1 MRQGGENKQRR
12 SPGKSP
18 GKSPGVIAGLV
29 GLAALLACTPP
40 PQTTPV
46 APPPPQELAPPPRSA
61 ASEQLVHYYAVLQQD
76 LLTRGLLRIDGGGP
90 DTPYNAD
97 KLVRNFEAIAF
108 FDEYAGSG
116 SSGAGGLS
124 RWPGPVRIK
133 AEFGPSVPPMQRQQD
148 TQFLASYAD
157 RLARITG
164 HPITATTGRGNFHVI
179 YAGKDDSDF
188 IRARLQQI
196 LPNIS
201 AENLEIFANPP
212 RSFYCLVL
220 AGGPQQDPLSYTRGV
235 ALIRAEH
242 PDLVRQSCVHE
253 EVAQGL
259 GLRND
264 SPRARPS
271 IFNDDD
277 EFALLTSHDEKLLTL
292 LYDARLHPGMSA
304 AQARPITRVI
314 ANELM
319 GLPAEDLPRAY

>member
-1 MRQGGENKQRR
+1 MNARR
-12 SPGKSP
+12 RNRWLQAPRFG
-18 GKSPGVIAGLV
+18 AGLI
-29 GLAALLACTPP
+29 GLTALLACTPP
-40 PQTTPV
+40 PPRDALV
-46 APPPPQELAPPPRSA
+46 PQSRPEDLAPPPRSSE
-61 ASEQLVHYYAVLQQD
+61 SEQLAHYYAVLQQD
-76 LLTRGLLRIDGGGP
+76 LLTRGLLRRDGGGP
-90 DTPYNAD
+90 DTPYDAD

-116 SSGAGGLS
+116 SGSAGGLS
-124 RWPGPVRIK
+124 RWRGPVRLK
-133 AEFGPSVPPMQRQQD
+133 AEFGPSVSKAQQLED
-148 TQFLASYAD
+148 SRFLTDYAN

-164 HPITATTGRGNFHVI
+164 HPISTPTSRGNFYVI

-188 IRARLQQI
+188 VRARVQQI
-196 LPNIS
+196 LPGIS

-220 AGGPQQDPLSYTRGV
+220 AGGPQNDPLSYTRGI
-235 ALIRAEH
+235 ALIRDEH
-242 PDLVRQSCVHE
+242 PDLVRKSCVHE

-277 EFALLTSHDEKLLTL
+277 EFALLTSHDEKLLTM
-292 LYDARLHPGMSA
+292 LYDARLQPGMSA
-304 AQARPITRVI
+304 EQARPIARII

-319 GLPAEDLPRAY
+319 GVPPEATPRAY

>member
-1 MRQGGENKQRR
+1 MHGNGQDKRRKTQRT
-12 SPGKSP
+12 
-18 GKSPGVIAGLV
+18 VAGLI
-29 GLAALLACTPP
+29 GLATLLACTPP
-40 PQTTPV
+40 HQITRGPIEPPAEHAPV
-46 APPPPQELAPPPRSA
+46 PVRSA
-61 ASEQLVHYYAVLQQD
+61 ESEQLAHYYAVLQRD
-76 LLTRGLLRIDGGGP
+76 LLTRGLLRTDGGGP

-116 SSGAGGLS
+116 SGSAGGLS
-124 RWPGPVRIK
+124 RWSGPVRLM
-133 AEFGPSVPPMQRQQD
+133 AEFGPSVTQLQRQKD
-148 TQFLASYAD
+148 IQFLTKYAD

-164 HPITATTGRGNFHVI
+164 HPVTTATTRGNFHVI
-179 YAGKDDSDF
+179 YASKDDSDF
-188 IRARLQQI
+188 IRARVQQI

-220 AGGPQQDPLSYTRGV
+220 AGGPQQDPLSYTQGV

-242 PDLVRQSCVHE
+242 PDLMRQSCVHE

-277 EFALLTSHDEKLLTL
+277 EFALLTSHDEKLLTM
-292 LYDARLHPGMSA
+292 LYDARLQPGMSA
-304 AQARPITRVI
+304 AQARPTTRVI
-314 ANELM
+314 AYELM

>member
-1 MRQGGENKQRR
+1 MTGG
-12 SPGKSP
+12 
-18 GKSPGVIAGLV
+18 GVKRLQSIPRNVAGLI
-29 GLAALLACTPP
+29 GLTALLACTPP
-40 PQTTPV
+40 LQTDSLV
-46 APPPPQELAPPPRSA
+46 PPQRPEEFQPPPRSA
-61 ASEQLVHYYAVLQQD
+61 ESEQLVQYYSVLQRD
-76 LLTRGLLRIDGGGP
+76 LLTRGLLRTDGGGP

-116 SSGAGGLS
+116 SGSAGGLS
-124 RWPGPVRIK
+124 RWPGPVRLQ
-133 AEFGPSVPPMQRQQD
+133 AEFGPSVSPTRRQED
-148 TQFLASYAD
+148 LQFLTNYAN
-157 RLARITG
+157 RLARITK
-164 HPITATTGRGNFHVI
+164 HSVSTTTTRGNFHVI
-179 YAGKDDSDF
+179 YASKDDGDF
-188 IRARLQQI
+188 IRKRVPQI

-220 AGGPQQDPLSYTRGV
+220 AGGPQQDPLSYTQGV

-277 EFALLTSHDEKLLTL
+277 EFALLTSHDEKLLTM
-292 LYDARLHPGMSA
+292 LYDRRLQPGMSA
-304 AQARPITRVI
+304 EQARPIARVI

-319 GLPAEDLPRAY
+319 GLPAESMPRAY

>member
-1 MRQGGENKQRR
+1 MSCGGLDKGRNTLRAA
-12 SPGKSP
+12 
-18 GKSPGVIAGLV
+18 AGLI
-29 GLAALLACTPP
+29 GLAALLLACTPKP
-40 PQTTPV
+40 PQDLLTPI
-46 APPPPQELAPPPRSA
+46 APPTDLPPPMRSA
-61 ASEQLVHYYAVLQQD
+61 ESEQLAHYYAVLQQD
-76 LLTRGLLRIDGGGP
+76 LLTRGLLRTNGGGP
-90 DTPYNAD
+90 DTPYDAD

-108 FDEYAGSG
+108 FDEYAGRG
-116 SSGAGGLS
+116 SAAAGGLS
-124 RWPGPVRIK
+124 RWSGPVRLK
-133 AEFGPSVPPMQRQQD
+133 AVFGPSVAQEQRVKD
-148 TQFLASYAD
+148 SQFLDGYAN

-164 HPITATTGRGNFHVI
+164 HSVTTTTSRGNFHVI
-179 YAGKDDSDF
+179 YAGLDDSDF
-188 IRARLQQI
+188 VRARVQQI

-201 AENLEIFANPP
+201 AENLEFFANPP

-220 AGGPQQDPLSYTRGV
+220 AGGQQHDPLSYTRGV
-235 ALIRAEH
+235 ALIRDEH

-304 AQARPITRVI
+304 EQARPITRTI
-314 ANELM
+314 AYELM
-319 GLPAEDLPRAY
+319 GQPTRDLPRAY

>member
-1 MRQGGENKQRR
+1 MTVGGGHKRIRIRNSVIGLIGLMAMISCTP
-12 SPGKSP
+12 SPS
-18 GKSPGVIAGLV
+18 SDQL
-29 GLAALLACTPP
+29 PP
-40 PQTTPV
+40 PQRPADMV
-46 APPPPQELAPPPRSA
+46 PPPRST
-61 ASEQLVHYYAVLQQD
+61 ASEQLAHYYTVLQQD
-76 LLTRGLLRIDGGGP
+76 LLTRGLLRTDGGGP
-90 DTPYNAD
+90 DTPYDAD

-116 SSGAGGLS
+116 SGSAGGLS
-124 RWPGPVRIK
+124 RWPGPVRLQ
-133 AEFGPSVPPMQRQQD
+133 AEFGPSVAGPRRQED
-148 TQFLASYAD
+148 KKFLANYAD

-164 HPITATTGRGNFHVI
+164 HSVSTTETRGNFHVI
-179 YAGKDDSDF
+179 YASLDDSEF
-188 IRARLQQI
+188 IRARVQQI

-220 AGGPQQDPLSYTRGV
+220 AGGPQHDPLSYTRGV

-242 PDLVRQSCVHE
+242 PDLVRHSCVHE
-253 EVAQGL
+253 EVSQGL

-277 EFALLTSHDEKLLTL
+277 EFALLTSHDEKLLTM
-292 LYDARLHPGMSA
+292 LYDARLQPGMSA
-304 AQARPITRVI
+304 QQARPITRVI

-319 GLPAEDLPRAY
+319 GLPARQQPRAY

>member
-1 MRQGGENKQRR
+1 MF
-12 SPGKSP
+12 
-18 GKSPGVIAGLV
+18 AGLI
-29 GLAALLACTPP
+29 GLAALFACTPQ
-40 PQTTPV
+40 PQTSLVPV
-46 APPPPQELAPPPRSA
+46 QRPQNLTPPPRSA
-61 ASEQLVHYYAVLQQD
+61 ESEQLVHYYSVLQQD
-76 LLTRGLLRIDGGGP
+76 LLTRGLLRTEGGGP

-116 SSGAGGLS
+116 SGTAGGLS
-124 RWPGPVRIK
+124 RWAGPVRLK
-133 AEFGPSVPPMQRQQD
+133 AEFGPSVPQPQRQED
-148 TQFLASYAD
+148 IRFLANYSD

-164 HPITATTGRGNFHVI
+164 HPVSTTTTKGNFHVI
-179 YAGKDDSDF
+179 YAGTDDKEF
-188 IRARLQQI
+188 IRKRVQQI

-220 AGGPQQDPLSYTRGV
+220 AGGPQQDPLSYTQGV

-277 EFALLTSHDEKLLTL
+277 EFALLTSHDEKLLTM
-292 LYDARLHPGMSA
+292 LYDVRLHPGMSA
-304 AQARPITRVI
+304 EQARPITRII